1 MIRFIGLRVLQA
13 VPVLVGSTFVIYALV
28 FALPGDPIVALFG
41 DRTPNPAVAAR
52 LREQYH
58 LDQPFIIQYLHYL
71 GGVVRGDFG
80 TSFTGEP
87 VADILARTFP
97 VTLRLAALALVLEI
111 TVGVTLGLVSGLR
124 AGGPFDASVLVLSLL
139 VISVPVFVLALVAQ
153 DVFGVWLGWTRP
165 TVGQGAP
172 IQDLLLP
179 AAALA
184 AIGAAEIVRV
194 TRATVA
200 DTARM
205 DFVRFAAA
213 KGMSRGHVARVH
225 VLRNSLIPV
234 VTLLGTNFGT
244 MLAGATVVEGVFN
257 VPGVGRTLYQ
267 AIIRGEGPTV
277 VSLVTVMVV
286 VYLVVGLVV
295 DLLYAVLDPRIRHA
309 S

>member
-1 MIRFIGLRVLQA
+1 MIRFVGLRVLQA
-13 VPVLVGSTFVIYALV
+13 VPVLVGSTLVIHALV
-28 FALPGDPIVALFG
+28 FALPGDPVVALFG
-41 DRTPNPAVAAR
+41 DRMPDAAVAAR

-58 LDQPFIIQYLHYL
+58 LDQPFLIQYLHYL
-71 GGVVRGDFG
+71 GGVLRGDLG

-87 VADILARTFP
+87 VGDILARTVP
-97 VTLRLAALALVLEI
+97 VTLRLAALALLLELA
-111 TVGVTLGLVSGLR
+111 VGVTVGLVSGLR
-124 AGGPFDASVLVLSLL
+124 AGGPVDASVLVVSLL
-139 VISVPVFVLALVAQ
+139 VMSVPVFVLAFELQ
-153 DVFGVWLGWTRP
+153 HVFGVWLGWTRP

-172 IQDLLLP
+172 LQDLLLP
-179 AAALA
+179 AVALA
-184 AIGAAEIVRV
+184 ALGAAGVARV

-200 DTARM
+200 DTVRL

-213 KGMSRGHVARVH
+213 KGLSRGRVARAH

-244 MLAGATVVEGVFN
+244 TLAGATVVEGVFN

-286 VYLVVGLVV
+286 AYLVVGLVV
-295 DLLYAVLDPRIRHA
+295 DLAYAVLDPRIRHA